1 MSLENSK
8 KKTKDRLLTVTG
20 RHVGRTILQMEIFFF
35 YSNSFSSR
43 MLLDAD
49 RPRCDSNLV
58 YTLNKENRHALEFVK
73 VPF

>member
-20 RHVGRTILQMEIFFF
+20 RHVGS
-35 YSNSFSSR
+35 YSTNGNF
-43 MLLDAD
+43 LLFTTTPFTLLGCDAD

-58 YTLNKENRHALEFVK
+58 
-73 VPF
+73 